1 MYKIGTIAEMSKL
14 LGKISEEVYSSSLNI
29 VTMLDER
36 FGEDRDIDE
45 DDGGIVLV
53 AENKEDLEYFEK
65 QYVELDSSLLE
76 YVDLVKTQEE
86 PYLNAF
92 FLYNEYEYGITLFMP
107 VSIAPEVLLRNVLY
121 AVAKV

>member
-1 MYKIGTIAEMSKL
+1 MHKVGTVAEISALLEKIP
-14 LGKISEEVYSSSLNI
+14 EEIYSSILNI

-36 FGEDRDIDE
+36 FGNDRDINE

-107 VSIAPEVLLRNVLY
+107 VSIAPESLLRNVLY
-121 AVAKV
+121 AAAKV